1 MGPENLTLQSM
12 LLIPTLK
19 QEAMNA
25 IDLELQVLVVEV
37 FPTWCFELKKV
48 LVIHW
53 YYIHLD

>member
-1 MGPENLTLQSM
+1 MVPENLSLQSM

-37 FPTWCFELKKV
+37 IPT
-48 LVIHW
+48 
-53 YYIHLD
+53 